1 MSDSAI
7 IVLVDK
13 CKEIQFLNLTRI
25 PKLTE
30 KGLIA
35 IANAG
40 LNNLRYLNL
49 YANSCIEDSGFQL
62 LA

>member
-1 MSDSAI
+1 M
-7 IVLVDK
+7 DK